1 MADRVIDDPILN
13 RPYDEPTR
21 HFEFDA
27 EGITDTIAERR
38 RPSSYF
44 IPVPQSRKGGRQLE
58 LTELTADQIQL
69 NLLVNRIREHVT
81 TWRRGG
87 YPNVTPTTRRLLEHW
102 SHPER
107 DNRVLFCQRE
117 AAETAIYLAE
127 VAPRTT
133 DVWIRNELTAANAE
147 HNDGLNR
154 VALKMATGSGKTVVM
169 AMLIA
174 WHVLNKV
181 ATPMNKLY
189 SKRFLLLTPG
199 LTIRDRLRVLLP
211 SDPDNYYRLR
221 DLVPPELL
229 GGLGQAQLMITNYHV
244 FLPREVAAGRGV
256 SRLTKEVLN
265 PGRPSPFTES
275 AGQVVTRVLRDLGGG
290 SQELVVFNDEAHHC
304 YRGRP
309 DADKLTGPD
318 RVEAKERNEEARVW
332 LTGLRAIRN
341 TVGIKT
347 VYDLSATPFFLRGS
361 GYQEGT
367 LFPWVVSDFSLTDA
381 IESGIVKIPRLPVDD
396 NQVSRTV
403 TYLDLWAEIRDEL
416 PKGGRRGQGALDP
429 AQIPDT
435 LETAL
440 RALYGAY
447 QRQFHAWAAS
457 EDSAKGGTPP
467 VFIVVCSNTSVSKWV
482 FDWISGYSRNG
493 VAIPGGLPLFSNIG
507 DDGRWSHRPRT
518 ILVDSEQLESGE
530 GMSAEFKRIAVT
542 EIEEF
547 RTDYARRFPGRP
559 LDDVSDTDLLR
570 EVMNT
575 VGKPGKLGEPVRC
588 VVSVSMLTE
597 GWDASTVTHILG
609 IRAFGTQLLCEQV
622 VGRGLR
628 RRSYAVDENGFF
640 TPEYADVIGV
650 PFRFIPTVAQTRDV
664 ALKPTRRVHAE
675 LDRVA
680 AEITF
685 PRLTGYRMELSED
698 RLFADF
704 RDDTRLVVSTAD
716 FPTETTIV
724 GVVGDEE
731 TLDLTG
737 LRAVREQTV
746 TFELAKLLVGDYL
759 RVEGQPRPWLFPR
772 VVPLTRQWVAEQV
785 TYHDDTFPG
794 LLLVRQTAGRAAEKV
809 MHALTWVG
817 GTRVGTVLPVLRTF
831 DPVGSTGEV
840 DFFTTKTVFGTSPD
854 RCHVTFVPL
863 DGPGGNSWE
872 RAVAKALDTMP
883 GVGAYVKNDHLG
895 FSVPYTHEGITRQYV
910 PDFLVRLADP
920 DDGVCRTLIV
930 EVSGSQKSPGPTAEK
945 AATTRESW
953 VPAVNAHGGFGL
965 WSYCELGTA
974 EITQAKKVLTAAM
987 AALRELDVPARRSR
1001 GAA

>member
-1 MADRVIDDPILN
+1 MSDRVIEDPILN
-13 RPYDEPTR
+13 RPYDEPSR
-21 HFEFDA
+21 HFEFDVD
-27 EGITDTIAERR
+27 GITDMIAERR

-81 TWRRGG
+81 VWRHAG
-87 YPNVTPTTRRLLEHW
+87 YGNVSPTTRRLLEHW
-102 SHPER
+102 ADPER

-127 VAPRTT
+127 VAPRTG
-133 DVWIRNELTAANAE
+133 DVWIRNELAGANAE
-147 HNDGLNR
+147 YNDGLNR

-174 WHVLNKV
+174 WQVLNKV
-181 ATPMNKLY
+181 ATPQNKLY
-189 SKRFLLLTPG
+189 SKRFLVVTPG

-211 SDPDNYYRLR
+211 SDPENYYRLR
-221 DLVPPELL
+221 DLVPADLL
-229 GGLGQAQLMITNYHV
+229 GGLGQAQIVITNYHA
-244 FLPREVAAGRGV
+244 FLPRELATARGV
-256 SRLTKEVLN
+256 SRLTKDVLN
-265 PGRPSPFTES
+265 PGGGPSPFTETE
-275 AGQVVTRVLRDLGGG
+275 GQIVTRVLRDLGG
-290 SQELVVFNDEAHHC
+290 SQEIVVFNDEAHHC
-304 YRGRP
+304 YRGKV
-309 DADKLTGPD
+309 DDEKLT
-318 RVEAKERNEEARVW
+318 RTERTEAKERNEEARVW
-332 LTGLRAIRN
+332 LTGLQAIESS
-341 TVGIKT
+341 VGVKT

-367 LFPWVVSDFSLTDA
+367 LFPWVVSDFALIDA
-381 IESGIVKIPRLPVDD
+381 IESGIVKIPRMPVDD

-403 TYLDLWAEIRDEL
+403 TYLDLWSEVRDEL
-416 PKGGRRGQGALDP
+416 PKGGRRGQVALDP
-429 AQIPDT
+429 TQMPDT

-440 RALYGAY
+440 RALYDSY
-447 QRQFHAWAAS
+447 QRRFDAWEEAG
-457 EDSAKGGTPP
+457 DGGGTPP

-482 FDWISGYSRNG
+482 FDWIGGYKRDDI
-493 VAIPGGLPLFSNIG
+493 AIPGELPLFSNVAE
-507 DDGRWSHRPRT
+507 DGRWLRRPRT
-518 ILVDSEQLESGE
+518 ILVDSAQLESGD
-530 GMSAEFKRIAVT
+530 GMSAEFKKIAVT
-542 EIEEF
+542 EINAF
-547 RTDYARRFPGRP
+547 HADYARRFPGRT

-597 GWDASTVTHILG
+597 GWDANTVTHILG

-628 RRSYAVDENGFF
+628 RRSYAVDDNGYF

-664 ALKPTRRVHAE
+664 TLKPTRRVHAE
-675 LDRVA
+675 QERA
-680 AEITF
+680 AAKITF
-685 PRLTGYRMELSED
+685 PRLTGYRTELSES

-704 RDDTRLVVSTAD
+704 SDDTRLVLSTAD

-724 GVVGDEE
+724 GIVGDED
-731 TLDLTG
+731 TLTLAELKAT
-737 LRAVREQTV
+737 REQTV
-746 TFELAKLLVGDYL
+746 AFELAKLLVAEYL
-759 RVEGQPRPWLFPR
+759 DVQGQRLPWLFPQALR
-772 VVPLTRQWVAEQV
+772 LTRQWLAEQV
-785 TYHDDTFPG
+785 DYHDDTFPG
-794 LLLVRQTAGRAAEKV
+794 LLRIKQTARKAAEKIV
-809 MHALTWVG
+809 RAITWVDG
-817 GTRVGTVLPVLRTF
+817 ARVGTVLPVLRSF
-831 DPVGSTGEV
+831 DAVGSTAEV

-854 RCHVTFVPL
+854 RCHVNYVTL
-863 DGPGGNSWE
+863 DGPGGNEWE
-872 RAVAKALDTMP
+872 RAVAKTLDTMP
-883 GVGAYVKNDHLG
+883 GVAAYAKNDHLG

-910 PDFLVRLADP
+910 PDFLVRLDEAEDS
-920 DDGVCRTLIV
+920 VARTLIV

-945 AATTRESW
+945 AATTRTSW

-965 WSYCELGTA
+965 WGYCEIGTA

-987 AALRELDVPARRSR
+987 AALRELDPPARRSR